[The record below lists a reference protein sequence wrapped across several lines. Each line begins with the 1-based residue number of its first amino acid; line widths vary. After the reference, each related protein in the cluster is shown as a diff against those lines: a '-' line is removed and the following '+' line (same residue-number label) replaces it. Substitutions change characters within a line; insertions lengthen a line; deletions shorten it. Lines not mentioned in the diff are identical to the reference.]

1 MESAVQSYVDAIPAA
16 HRALFDRIQR
26 LILEG
31 APNAQ
36 VTLSYGMPT
45 YVTGKRRLHLGVW
58 SHGVSLYGWKRD
70 RDGGFLS
77 RHPDLDNGKGTIRLT
92 PEAALHITDEEVR
105 DLARATL
112 SE

>member
-1 MESAVQSYVDAIPAA
+1 MELAVQGYVDSIPAA
-16 HRALFDRIQR
+16 HRTLFDRIHR
-26 LILEG
+26 LILEA
-31 APNAQ
+31 APDAQ
-36 VTLSYGMPT
+36 LILSYGMPT

-77 RHPDLDNGKGTIRLT
+77 RHSDLDNGKGTIRLT
-92 PEAALHITDEEVR
+92 PETAQHVTDEEVR

-112 SE
+112 IE